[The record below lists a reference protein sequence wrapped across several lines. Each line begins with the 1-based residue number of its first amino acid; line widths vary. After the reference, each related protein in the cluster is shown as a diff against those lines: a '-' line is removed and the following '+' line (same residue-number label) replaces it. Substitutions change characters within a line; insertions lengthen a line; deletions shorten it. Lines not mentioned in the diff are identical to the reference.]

1 VDDLNPIVIGKV
13 INPRTGLEEDD
24 IVFRG
29 FYITNSEV
37 GKSSL
42 KIAGGGTETTQPG
55 ERSCPAGYV
64 VLDKPNQYGA
74 FCEPK
79 EGLPKTTPEAGKFGM
94 FGDEKTARSWRMP
107 ASPICRAISSAR
119 RSLPSRLF
127 AMRSRKA
134 PQFKAKLLRPTMPPR
149 PARRPPHEEKVWEPV
164 ESPNALS
171 LPCWGWSDEPERNS
185 SI

>member
-79 EGLPKTTPEAGKFGM
+79 EGLPKTTPEACKFGM
-94 FGDEKTARSWRMP
+94 FGTPPNDCNGRRARNSRVTKVASWSWRVAKWSGAVSQGPMFVLVLRAPVDMP
-107 ASPICRAISSAR
+107 ESMPIKMAWLVVKCYAVLTNDGWSAG
-119 RSLPSRLF
+119 
-127 AMRSRKA
+127 
-134 PQFKAKLLRPTMPPR
+134 LLR
-149 PARRPPHEEKVWEPV
+149 
-164 ESPNALS
+164 
-171 LPCWGWSDEPERNS
+171 
-185 SI
+185 

>member
-79 EGLPKTTPEAGKFGM
+79 EGLPKTTPEACKFGM
-94 FGDEKTARSWRMP
+94 IGTPPDCHCPEHMEFAGYKGRVWVNQPKKGYCTDFTSADVQRLKSESSRIIAGSNTEARI
-107 ASPICRAISSAR
+107 AA
-119 RSLPSRLF
+119 L
-127 AMRSRKA
+127 KA
-134 PQFKAKLLRPTMPPR
+134 PADLT
-149 PARRPPHEEKVWEPV
+149 AAADSSRRR
-164 ESPNALS
+164 ALKDRRH
-171 LPCWGWSDEPERNS
+171 GR
-185 SI
+185 

>member
-79 EGLPKTTPEAGKFGM
+79 EGLPKTTPEACKFGM
-94 FGDEKTARSWRMP
+94 IGTPPDCHCPEHMEFAGYKGRVWVNQPKKGYCTTPPQLYPSILRPRWNSKAEAFTFSVVGP
-107 ASPICRAISSAR
+107 C
-119 RSLPSRLF
+119 RSLPLSVSGANQLRI
-127 AMRSRKA
+127 
-134 PQFKAKLLRPTMPPR
+134 AKGNFR
-149 PARRPPHEEKVWEPV
+149 
-164 ESPNALS
+164 
-171 LPCWGWSDEPERNS
+171 CG
-185 SI
+185 IQ